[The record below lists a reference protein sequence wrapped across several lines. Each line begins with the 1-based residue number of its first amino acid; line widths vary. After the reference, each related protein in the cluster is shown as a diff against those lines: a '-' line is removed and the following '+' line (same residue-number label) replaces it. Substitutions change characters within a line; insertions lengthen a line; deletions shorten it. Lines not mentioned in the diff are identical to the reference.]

1 MERSPRS
8 SVDGAEHVFV
18 SESEKCRPPL
28 DEAVLHVWTFSQEV
42 NLLDLS
48 RQEHTLSDEE
58 WRRVRRYSSARPA
71 RRFIV
76 RRGLLR
82 RILGKYLGRSPE
94 EVRFVYNAHG
104 KPILSPELFSDLQ
117 FSLSHS
123 GEMAALAVGVRDPL
137 GIDIERL
144 RTFRVLGGT
153 DFLESPTQEAV
164 RFTRSAASKGSL
176 GFIQA
181 WTRREAVAKA
191 EGRGLQ
197 MLPGRYEVDGMT
209 YFMQPYS
216 TSDGSLYR
224 RGFHVHTLTLPA
236 GYVGVLAARQKTP
249 KIVYFS
255 L

>member
-8 SVDGAEHVFV
+8 SVDGTEHVFV

-28 DEAVLHVWTFSQEV
+28 DEAVLHVWTF
-42 NLLDLS
+42 DLKVDLETIS
-48 RQEHTLSDEE
+48 RQEDTLSDEE

-82 RILGKYLGRSPE
+82 KILGKYLNRTAE

-104 KPILSPELFSDLQ
+104 KPFLSPELSSDLQ

-123 GEMAALAVGVRDPL
+123 GERAALAVGARDPL
-137 GIDIERL
+137 GIDIEML
-144 RTFRVLGGT
+144 RSISVSGGSN
-153 DFLESPTQEAV
+153 FFGSPAQEAV
-164 RFTRSAASKGSL
+164 FFTRSAASTGSL
-176 GFIQA
+176 AFIRA

-191 EGRGLQ
+191 EGGGLK
-197 MLPGRYEVDGMT
+197 MLPGRCKVDCLT
-209 YFMQPYS
+209 DFMQPAS
-216 TSDGSLYR
+216 ASDGSLYR
-224 RGFHVHTLTLPA
+224 RGFHVHALNLPA
-236 GYVGVLAARQKTP
+236 GYVGVLAARHKTP